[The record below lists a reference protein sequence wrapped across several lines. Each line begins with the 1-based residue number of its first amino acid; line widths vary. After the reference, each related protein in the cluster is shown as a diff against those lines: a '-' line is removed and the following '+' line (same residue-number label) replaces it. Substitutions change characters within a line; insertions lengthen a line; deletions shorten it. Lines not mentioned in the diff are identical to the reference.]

1 MLKKTI
7 LLSVSIFL
15 LFFPLIINSSVF
27 AASAA
32 SEYLCGFAMQ
42 FYRIG
47 RYEDALSEFKKVLL
61 IDPEN
66 ETAREYINN
75 IFQKESTST
84 EEIFFLKKPITRG
97 EAKQQLTRKE
107 IINNTLNGLT
117 KGKPGE
123 KGKETAAQN
132 GPAVLSGE
140 YRLSLGFT
148 PQDVIWKDANADQI
162 GVPREKNWRYLW
174 GEKRHNTYD
183 PKIYDRLRVDMKTNF
198 DNPLNAFM
206 EITIDPWTFVGKN
219 HVTVTSTVGG
229 DAVDMDLKYWSA
241 DSRIINEV
249 YRSKKGNIINL
260 KQIKVDDGKTTI
272 TTPTGLTDWGTAF
285 NSIQPMKVNRDYR
298 PIRKLWFDYK
308 QEDYSLKVFPI
319 SDQFEALTSD
329 DPLKLSNN
337 HVYWEEGPWLD
348 EYEPS
353 RIFTPD
359 SGLTPIKRG
368 RWIRRLSFFTR
379 DSSDDYPHRLTFLR
393 GATFKSDTGAYS
405 LEATAAT
412 PVSLW
417 GKYENS
423 NSVNGAVRLKVP
435 LKDASLGLTTTS
447 KLGLNG
453 GSMEALNQVEG
464 IDLSYK
470 FKENNTLYGTAAY
483 SYTGIEEAKG
493 FNTTYDGVGAKLGF
507 AYDASEA
514 KTQGIYKNEL
524 SVTYMGHS
532 FYPALSNYR
541 YTRRDEPTLS
551 RHIYFADIQDYDK
564 ALIWGDGIDRGRL
577 VFGLKLNLKA
587 FDEKLDS
594 DIKYR
599 NVHNIA
605 PGKYVESVLRTE
617 STYKVNSR
625 LTSKI
630 LAYYQN
636 LHKTRAN
643 EDPILYQKTMY
654 SLSDYFSDEDL
665 HPQNTSVVDGKDP
678 SIGVFGLG
686 LKCDVVEK
694 IFSVEGV
701 YERTN
706 DPQDF
711 PRSLLNDT
719 FVTTEELNGYTYDKV
734 VPFVYDQKFFD
745 LPPFSYYNIAKTKF
759 IYMPRKE
766 WEFIL
771 GYTFNENNHATGI
784 DDNINHIALETKYI
798 PIDKWTFWL
807 KYIYSGVVDVYK
819 QNKQQRSDFFDWH
832 HNVFFGSEYKLDP
845 DASFTLLYGEFVGYD
860 DPYEQANWTLSSLD
874 TQHIFRMFYRRK
886 F

>member
-1 MLKKTI
+1 MNKVL
-7 LLSVSIFL
+7 
-15 LFFPLIINSSVF
+15 N
-27 AASAA
+27 
-32 SEYLCGFAMQ
+32 E
-42 FYRIG
+42 
-47 RYEDALSEFKKVLL
+47 LSE
-61 IDPEN
+61 E
-66 ETAREYINN
+66 
-75 IFQKESTST
+75 
-84 EEIFFLKKPITRG
+84 KP
-97 EAKQQLTRKE
+97 
-107 IINNTLNGLT
+107 
-117 KGKPGE
+117 KGKV
-123 KGKETAAQN
+123 KKEL
-132 GPAVLSGE
+132 PVILSGD
-140 YRLSLGFT
+140 YRLSIGIT
-148 PQDVIWKDANADQI
+148 PQDVIWKDANADKI

-174 GEKRHNTYD
+174 GDLRHNTYD
-183 PKIYDRLRVDMKTNF
+183 PKIYDRLNLDMETQF

-219 HVTVTSTVGG
+219 HVTVAATAGG
-229 DAVDMDLKYWSA
+229 DVVDMDLKYWSA
-241 DSRIINEV
+241 DSRTINEI

-260 KQIKVDDGKTTI
+260 KQIKVDDGKTSI
-272 TTPTGLTDWGTAF
+272 TTPTGLTDWGTTF
-285 NSIQPMKVNRDYR
+285 NALAPMKVNRDYQ

-308 QEDYSLKVFPI
+308 QDEQALKFFPL
-319 SDQFEALTSD
+319 SDQYEALTSD
-329 DPLKLSNN
+329 DPLRISNN
-337 HVYWEEGPWLD
+337 RVYWEETPWLD

-353 RIFTPD
+353 RIFENT
-359 SGLTPIKRG
+359 GEPIKRG
-368 RWIRRLSFFTR
+368 RWIRRLSFFTK

-417 GKYENS
+417 DEYENS

-435 LKDASLGLTTTS
+435 LKDDLSLGLTTTS
-447 KLGLNG
+447 KVGLNG

-464 IDLSYK
+464 VDVSYK
-470 FKENNTLYGTAAY
+470 FKENNTLYGEVAY
-483 SYTGIEEAKG
+483 SYTDIEEAKG

-507 AYDASEA
+507 AYDASEE

-551 RHIYFADIQDYDK
+551 RHIYFADIKDYDK
-564 ALIWGDGIDRGRL
+564 ALIWGDGIDRGRI

-587 FDEKLDS
+587 FGEKLDS

-599 NVHNIA
+599 NVHKIA

-654 SLSDYFSDEDL
+654 SLSDYFSEEDL
-665 HPQNTSVVDGKDP
+665 YPQNTSVVDGKDP
-678 SIGVFGLG
+678 SLGAFGLG
-686 LKCDVVEK
+686 LKYDVLEK

-711 PRSLLNDT
+711 PRSLISDT

-745 LPPFSYYNIAKTKF
+745 MPPFRYYNIAKTKF
-759 IYMPRKE
+759 IYTPKKE
-766 WEFIL
+766 WEFIF

-784 DDNINHIALETKYI
+784 DDNINHVALETKYI
-798 PIDKWTFWL
+798 PTDKWTFWL

-832 HNVFFGSEYKLDP
+832 HNVFFGSEYKLAP
-845 DASFTLLYGEFVGYD
+845 DSSFTLLYGEFVGYD
-860 DPYEQANWTLSSLD
+860 DPNQQANWTLSALD